1 MIWMDGMVDDNDINN
16 ASDIVDDNAEERYAR
31 RGRNK
36 GEELELFASC
46 MAGLE
51 NPLADELRSLG
62 IDRVRPLKGGVAFF
76 CEPKLAYSA
85 CLWSRLASRIVLV
98 LGRVNARDADLLYAG
113 VYNIQWENI
122 IEASSSIAV
131 HAHGTNEQ
139 LRNTRFTSLKV
150 KDALVDRLRDKRDQ
164 RPAVDTKSPRVAI
177 DVRVHES
184 RATISLD
191 FSGEALNHRWY
202 LLPDDSEEATLAT
215 TVSAGILAVAK
226 WEELARKGAVFV
238 DPVCDDGILAVEA
251 AAIACDMAPGLLR
264 ERWGFFGWL
273 RFDEEVWNGLTA
285 EADERFEAGLV
296 RLAGEQALAAPK
308 NARPDLTRVR
318 MLAAS
323 SSSPAISR
331 AREHVRR
338 AGLRQVVSVELGDA
352 ESAAEL
358 VERAYKVARAHLIQP
373 VYAPDSATGDLAGN
387 QMGDQVA
394 GGPRCLIA
402 SNVEAR
408 SGRSADY
415 RASEATFM
423 AAASHAQEGAR
434 FAVAGAL
441 DASARF
447 GREPLYAET
456 FGRNRVM
463 LSVNVFDELPQALK
477 TIEIPDAHGG
487 APHTV
492 EVFEENSAQFAA
504 RLRKVFKERRKWAA
518 REGITCY
525 RVYDADLPDY
535 AVAIDLYEGAGEARG
550 NSYLHIAE
558 YAPPASIDLA
568 KARRRFDD
576 VLAIAA
582 VVCEVRPDHV
592 FSKTRV
598 RDSGGSQYRNAGN
611 RAYVTTVQEGGYTFE
626 VDLAGKLDTGIFL
639 DTREVR
645 RLIGQRAAGKTFLNL
660 FAYTGTATVY
670 AAGGG
675 ADETLT
681 IDLSNG
687 YLEWARRNMEANGF
701 TGDAYE
707 YERANVMQ
715 WITEAR
721 RSGWRFDLIYV
732 DPPTFSNSKA
742 MGKRTWDVQ
751 RDHVELLVGVSRL
764 LTEGGEAIFCCNL
777 RSFKP
782 YLDDLRKYGVELE
795 DITESTIPHDF
806 ARTTRIHKC
815 YIARRAK
822 R

>member
-1 MIWMDGMVDDNDINN
+1 MCELDGGMVDENDCRFEDEFANGGK
-16 ASDIVDDNAEERYAR
+16 ACDE
-31 RGRNK
+31 RGRGKRK
-36 GEELELFASC
+36 GRNRDEQLELFASC
-46 MAGLE
+46 MPGLE
-51 NPLADELRSLG
+51 ALLADELRSFD
-62 IDRVRPLKGGVAFF
+62 IERVRPLKGGVAFF
-76 CEPKLAYSA
+76 CEADRAYRA

-113 VYNIQWENI
+113 AYNLEWERI
-122 IEASSSIAV
+122 IDASSSIAV

-139 LRNTRFTSLKV
+139 LRNTRFTALKV
-150 KDALVDRLRDKRDQ
+150 KDALVDRLRDKRDE

-191 FSGEALNHRWY
+191 FSGEALNHRSY
-202 LLPDDSEEATLAT
+202 LVPDDSEDAALAT
-215 TVSAGILAVAK
+215 TMSAGILAAAR
-226 WEELARKGAVFV
+226 WGELAQEGAAFV

-264 ERWGFFGWL
+264 ERWGFFGWT
-273 RFDEEVWNGLTA
+273 RFDEDVWNALTA
-285 EADERFEAGLV
+285 EADERFEAGIV
-296 RLAGEQALAAPK
+296 RLSGEQALNAPK
-308 NARPDLTRVR
+308 NARPDLTRVKI
-318 MLAAS
+318 LAAS

-352 ESAAEL
+352 ESAGEL
-358 VERAYKVARAHLIQP
+358 VDRAYA
-373 VYAPDSATGDLAGN
+373 
-387 QMGDQVA
+387 VA
-394 GGPRCLIA
+394 GDRSALAAGPVDGAGRQAEGAPRCLVA

-423 AAASHAQEGAR
+423 AAASHARAGAR
-434 FAVAGAL
+434 FAIAGAL
-441 DASARF
+441 DAEARF
-447 GREPLYAET
+447 GCAPVFEQT
-456 FGRNRVM
+456 FGRDRVT
-463 LSVNVFDELPQALK
+463 LAVSVFDELPQALR

-550 NSYLHIAE
+550 NTYLHIAE
-558 YAPPASIDLA
+558 YAPPASIDPA

-582 VVCEVRPDHV
+582 VVCEVRPDHI
-592 FSKTRV
+592 FSKTRM
-598 RDSGGSQYRNAGN
+598 RESGGSQYRNAGN

-645 RLIGQRAAGKTFLNL
+645 KLIGQRSAGKTFLNL

-681 IDLSNG
+681 VDLSNG
-687 YLEWARRNMEANGF
+687 YLEWAQRNMEANGF
-701 TGDAYE
+701 ATDAHE
-707 YERANVMQ
+707 YERANVVK

-782 YLDDLRKYGVELE
+782 HLDDLRKYGVELE

-815 YIARRAK
+815 YIVRRA